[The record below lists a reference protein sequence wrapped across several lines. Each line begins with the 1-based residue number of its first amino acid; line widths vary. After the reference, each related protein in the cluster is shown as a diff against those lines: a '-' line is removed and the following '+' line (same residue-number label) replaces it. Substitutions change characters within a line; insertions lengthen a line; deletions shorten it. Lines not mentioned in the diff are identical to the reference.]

1 MTENSTRVLPKER
14 QLPSAGTPVVVVGVD
29 GTPGSLA
36 ALEWAA
42 REARSRGDALLAVRV
57 WQFPVNASGFLTD
70 ESIAAMQADEEEQL
84 ELDLFDV
91 LGDEPG
97 VDLYRLVTSGAAT
110 KTLFTAAQGADM
122 LVIGSKGHRGLTNV
136 VIGSVSAQVTHYA
149 PCPVVIVPQRVA
161 KHEDSGTVRPASD
174 GSG

>member
-1 MTENSTRVLPKER
+1 MTDNPTRVLPKER
-14 QLPSAGTPVVVVGVD
+14 RLPKPGTPLLVVGVD

-42 REARSRGDALLAVRV
+42 GEARRRGDAVLAVRV

-70 ESIAAMQADEEEQL
+70 DSIEAMQSDEEEQL

-91 LGDEPG
+91 LGDNPG
-97 VDLYRLVTSGAAT
+97 VDVYRLVTSGAAT

-149 PCPVVIVPQRVA
+149 PCPVVIVPQRIS
-161 KHEDSGTVRPASD
+161 KHEDSGSVRPASD
-174 GSG
+174 GAG